1 MRGLIVATLALSGA
15 LLLSSCSTQPP
26 LPEPIQKQL
35 SYTMKHWNH
44 YNTAVYGDL
53 NPVGGDCANFVSQ
66 SLIARGWNMNDQ
78 WYNHDAAGDWS
89 PAWGYVPAMDNYFR
103 ANAKQLRLTEVPFA
117 KRAKIAVGDI
127 LMFDWNNNDSLDH
140 VAIVS
145 KVETVDDHVR
155 IKLAGHNTDTEFR
168 DLDTV
173 LKKNPDAIGYAW
185 HIALPPTATPTP

>member
-1 MRGLIVATLALSGA
+1 
-15 LLLSSCSTQPP
+15 
-26 LPEPIQKQL
+26 
-35 SYTMKHWNH
+35 
-44 YNTAVYGDL
+44 
-53 NPVGGDCANFVSQ
+53 
-66 SLIARGWNMNDQ
+66 
-78 WYNHDAAGDWS
+78 
-89 PAWGYVPAMDNYFR
+89 
-103 ANAKQLRLTEVPFA
+103 
-117 KRAKIAVGDI
+117 
-127 LMFDWNNNDSLDH
+127 MFDWNNNDSLDH